1 MQIQLIRTDEDHRA
15 ALAEIETLWGAPEGT
30 DDGDRLEA
38 LVALVDSYEA
48 RRWPLVV
55 DASFDPV
62 DVLQFAVHE
71 LGHDRAEL
79 ARILGSRSRASEILG
94 RRRTLTVKMIHDIS
108 EAWKIPAAL
117 LIRPYK
123 TTKAA

>member
-1 MQIQLIRTDEDHRA
+1 MKIQLIRTDEDHRA
-15 ALAEIETLWGAPEGT
+15 ALAEIESLWGAPEGT
-30 DDGDRLEA
+30 DEGDGLEA

-94 RRRTLTVKMIHDIS
+94 RRRALTVKMIDDIS
-108 EAWKIPAAL
+108 EASKIPAAL